1 MGPTN
6 VFDRVKKITPVVLS
20 FFERFSFRISYLK
33 DVELNNFGYLS
44 YMFLQG
50 ICLRKNRL

>member
-6 VFDRVKKITPVVLS
+6 VFDRVQKITPVVLS
-20 FFERFSFRISYLK
+20 FFERFSFRIPYLK

-44 YMFLQG
+44 YMFFG
-50 ICLRKNRL
+50 GYV

>member
-6 VFDRVKKITPVVLS
+6 VFDRVQKITPVVLS

-44 YMFLQG
+44 YMFFG
-50 ICLRKNRL
+50 GYV